1 MKKGDVIVCYLNISK
16 NTTELDFHMCANLF
30 QDCLKY
36 LPSVSPSSLEIS
48 IVPVEIRR
56 KLIYGNMKKK
66 EKKREEEKRI
76 YEKREEET
84 KKREVER
91 SEEKRRESKGKK
103 QAKRQQRREKRREG
117 KGKGK

>member
-1 MKKGDVIVCYLNISK
+1 MKKGDVIVCYLNISQ
-16 NTTELDFHMCANLF
+16 NTSELDFHMCANLF

-48 IVPVEIRR
+48 IVPEEIKR

-76 YEKREEET
+76 YEKREEEEEE
-84 KKREVER
+84 KKRDETIEKEKSREV
-91 SEEKRRESKGKK
+91 K
-103 QAKRQQRREKRREG
+103 
-117 KGKGK
+117 

>member
-1 MKKGDVIVCYLNISK
+1 MKKGDVIVCYLNISQ
-16 NTTELDFHMCANLF
+16 NTTELDFHMCAHLF

-48 IVPVEIRR
+48 IVPEEIKR

-84 KKREVER
+84 KKRDETI
-91 SEEKRRESKGKK
+91 EKEKSRE
-103 QAKRQQRREKRREG
+103 AK
-117 KGKGK
+117 

>member
-1 MKKGDVIVCYLNISK
+1 MKKGDVIVCYLNISQ
-16 NTTELDFHMCANLF
+16 NTTELDFHMCVNLF
-30 QDCLKY
+30 QDYLKY

-56 KLIYGNMKKK
+56 ELIYGNVKKK

-76 YEKREEET
+76 YKKREET

-91 SEEKRRESKGKK
+91 SEEK
-103 QAKRQQRREKRREG
+103 
-117 KGKGK
+117 